1 MTTRQ
6 LLSYNVPKRGKEM
19 LKSMTGFGRS
29 EQLID
34 GFLIKVQLKS
44 VNHRYSD
51 FTIKLPRYYN
61 FLEDK
66 IRNAAMASISRGKV
80 EILVSIEQKEDDDRE
95 ITLNRPV
102 AEGYIKALTELKD
115 LGVAGDL
122 SVTGMSRLP
131 DIFNIEYKELDE
143 EKLASMVLSVFED
156 AINGFM
162 AMRLDEGER
171 LAASLE
177 EHLGSLLAQADI
189 IEELSPKCVDE
200 YRDRLKKKI
209 EDVLADKLI
218 DESRII
224 TEAAIFADKVAVDEE
239 LVRLR
244 SHVCAF
250 KKTMAANEPVGKKL
264 DFIVQE
270 MNREAN
276 TTGSKCNNAEIT
288 SHVVEL
294 KSIIEKIRE
303 QIQNIE

>member
-1 MTTRQ
+1 
-6 LLSYNVPKRGKEM
+6 M

-29 EQLID
+29 ERLID
-34 GFLIKVQLKS
+34 GYLIKVQIKS

-61 FLEDK
+61 FLEDRV
-66 IRNAAMASISRGKV
+66 RNAALSAISRGKV
-80 EILVSIEQKEDDDRE
+80 EIIVNIEQKENDDRE

-102 AEGYIKALTELKD
+102 AEGYIRAIGELSEF
-115 LGVAGDL
+115 GIENDL
-122 SVTGMSRLP
+122 SVSVLTRLP
-131 DIFNIEYKELDE
+131 DIFNIEYKEIDE
-143 EKLASMVLSVFED
+143 ERIAEMVLTTFGD
-156 AINGFM
+156 ALDGFM

-171 LAASLE
+171 LGESLKL
-177 EHLGSLLAQADI
+177 HLEALLKEAGI
-189 IEELSPKCVDE
+189 IERLMPESVNE
-200 YRDRLKKKI
+200 YRERLKNKI
-209 EDVLADKLI
+209 EETLDGRMT
-218 DESRII
+218 DESRLI
-224 TEAAIFADKVAVDEE
+224 TEVAIFADKVAVDEE
-239 LVRLR
+239 LVRLK

-250 KKTMAANEPVGKKL
+250 EKTMKADEPVGKKL

>member
-1 MTTRQ
+1 
-6 LLSYNVPKRGKEM
+6 M

-29 EQLID
+29 ERLID
-34 GFLIKVQLKS
+34 GYLIKVQIKS

-51 FTIKLPRYYN
+51 FTIKLPRYYS

-66 IRNAAMASISRGKV
+66 IRNAALLGISRGKV
-80 EILVSIEQKEDDDRE
+80 EIIVNIEQKESDDRE

-102 AEGYIKALTELKD
+102 AEGYIKALLELSEI
-115 LGVAGDL
+115 GVDNDL
-122 SVTGMSRLP
+122 SVSSMSRLP
-131 DIFNIEYKELDE
+131 DIFNIEYKEIDE
-143 EKLASMVLSVFED
+143 EMITAMVLDVFAD
-156 AINGFM
+156 ALSAFNT
-162 AMRLDEGER
+162 MRADEGER
-171 LAASLE
+171 LGTSVK
-177 EHLGSLLAQADI
+177 EHLKSLLSEADI
-189 IEELSPKCVDE
+189 IESLSPKCVAE
-200 YRDRLKKKI
+200 YRERLKGKI
-209 EDVLADKLI
+209 EEVLADKMI

-224 TEAAIFADKVAVDEE
+224 TEAAIFADKIAVDEE

-250 KKTMAANEPVGKKL
+250 EKAMKSNEPIGKKL

-288 SHVVEL
+288 AHVVEM
-294 KSIIEKIRE
+294 KSVIEKIRE

>member
-1 MTTRQ
+1 
-6 LLSYNVPKRGKEM
+6 M

-34 GFLIKVQLKS
+34 GYLIKVQMKS

-51 FTIKLPRYYN
+51 FTIKTPRYYA

-66 IRNAAMASISRGKV
+66 IRNAAMTAISRGKI

-102 AEGYIKALTELKD
+102 AEGYIKALKELAA
-115 LGVAGDL
+115 LGVTDDL
-122 SVTGMSRLP
+122 SVSSMSRLN
-131 DIFNIEYKELDE
+131 DIFDVEYKEIDE
-143 EKLASMVLSVFED
+143 EKITAMVLEVFSSALSD
-156 AINGFM
+156 FV
-162 AMRLDEGER
+162 AMRVDEGKR
-171 LAASLE
+171 LGESLCQ
-177 EHLGSLLAQADI
+177 HLDSLMQEAEI
-189 IEELSPKCVDE
+189 IEKRSPECVSEYMNRLRKKLEDILADRSVDE
-200 YRDRLKKKI
+200 T
-209 EDVLADKLI
+209 
-218 DESRII
+218 RII
-224 TEAAIFADKVAVDEE
+224 TEAAIFADKISVDEE

-244 SHVCAF
+244 SHVAAF
-250 KKTMAANEPVGKKL
+250 KKTMEADEPVGKKL

-276 TTGSKCNNAEIT
+276 TTGSKCNDADIA